1 MSSDINKVILI
12 ARLTR
17 DVEPKYT
24 ASGTAVAN
32 FSVASNY
39 SYGSG
44 DNKKEQVSFFSCI
57 AWGKLGEIMIEYC
70 KKGQRICIEGRL
82 QQRSWEDQNGNKR
95 STVKIVVDAFQFL
108 DSKNSVSDTSQK
120 IEDNFCEKNNPF
132 SDDIPF

>member
-1 MSSDINKVILI
+1 MYSKIDMMSSDINKVILI

-17 DVEPKYT
+17 DVDLKYT

-44 DNKKEQVSFFSCI
+44 GNKKEQVSFFNCI
-57 AWGKLGEIMIEYC
+57 AWGKLGEIMTEYC

-82 QQRSWEDQNGNKR
+82 QQRSWEDKTG
-95 STVKIVVDAFQFL
+95 IDAQL
-108 DSKNSVSDTSQK
+108 LK
-120 IEDNFCEKNNPF
+120 
-132 SDDIPF
+132 